1 MPKVAVCITNFNYDR
16 YIMDCILSC
25 LCQSWDDIKVVV
37 VDDCSTDRSWEF
49 IKMMAALDRR
59 VNVYQ
64 HTENRGY
71 SAAKNNAIKLA
82 GDCEYIRMLDSDDM
96 LTLVGISKP
105 LAYLEETGAD
115 FVHGIAYKLDG
126 KNSTASYAQALRKQ
140 HKLAFDRRP
149 KIHAQGV
156 MYKKELHEKYGYYPE
171 ELRSRSDKAM
181 WANFKHNGVEMHRI
195 DSKLAFYR
203 IHNKSMQAYRNAH
216 PDYTKEQTRL
226 MKAYF
231 KREGIPWSF

>member
-1 MPKVAVCITNFNYDR
+1 MPLVSVVIPTFNYDR
-16 YIMDCILSC
+16 YIMDAILSC
-25 LCQSWDDIKVVV
+25 LCQPVRDIEVIV
-37 VDDCSTDRSWEF
+37 VDDCSTDRSLEF
-49 IKMMAALDRR
+49 AKMMCRQDTR
-59 VNVYQ
+59 VNVISISD
-64 HTENRGY
+64 NRGY
-71 SAAKNNAIKLA
+71 SNAKNVGIRMARGK
-82 GDCEYIRMLDSDDM
+82 YIRMLDADDM

-105 LAYLEETGAD
+105 LAYIEENCAD

-140 HKLAFDRRP
+140 SKLSFDRRP

-171 ELRSRSDKAM
+171 TLRSRSDKFQ
-181 WANFKHNGVEMHRI
+181 WARFAHNGVKMNKI

-216 PDYTKEQTRL
+216 PDYTKAQTVELKRL
-226 MKAYF
+226 MKE
-231 KREGIPWSF
+231 EGIPWSF

>member
-1 MPKVAVCITNFNYDR
+1 MPLVSVVIPCYNYSR
-16 YIMDCILSC
+16 YIMDSILSS
-25 LCQSWDDIKVVV
+25 LCQPVRDIEVIV
-37 VDDCSTDRSWEF
+37 VDDCSTDRSLEF
-49 IKMMAALDRR
+49 AKMIGDLDSR
-59 VNVYQ
+59 VTVFQ
-64 HTENRGY
+64 HDQNYGY
-71 SAAKNNAIKLA
+71 SAAKNTGIQMAKS
-82 GDCEYIRMLDSDDM
+82 EYIRMLDADDM

-105 LAYLEETGAD
+105 LYFLQENHAD

-140 HKLAFDRRP
+140 SKLAFDRRP

-156 MYKKELHEKYGYYPE
+156 MYRKELHDKYGYYPE

-181 WANFKHNGVEMHRI
+181 WENFQHKGVEMHKI

-231 KREGIPWSF
+231 EREGIPWSF

>member
-1 MPKVAVCITNFNYDR
+1 MPLVSVVIPTFNYDR
-16 YIMDCILSC
+16 YIMDAILSC
-25 LCQSWDDIKVVV
+25 LCQPVRDIEVIV
-37 VDDCSTDRSWEF
+37 VDDCSTDRSLEF
-49 IKMMAALDRR
+49 AKMIGDLDSR
-59 VNVYQ
+59 VTVFQ
-64 HTENRGY
+64 HDQNYGY
-71 SAAKNNAIKLA
+71 SAAKNTGIQMAKS
-82 GDCEYIRMLDSDDM
+82 EYIRMLDADDM

-105 LAYLEETGAD
+105 LYFLQENHAD

-140 HKLAFDRRP
+140 HKLSFDRRP

-171 ELRSRSDKAM
+171 TLRSRSDKFQ
-181 WANFKHNGVEMHRI
+181 WARFAHNGVKMNKI

-216 PDYTKEQTRL
+216 PDYTKAQTVELKRL
-226 MKAYF
+226 MKE
-231 KREGIPWSF
+231 EGIPWSF

>member
-1 MPKVAVCITNFNYDR
+1 MPLVSVVIPTFNYDR
-16 YIMDCILSC
+16 YIVDAILSC
-25 LCQSWDDIKVVV
+25 LCQPVRDIQVIV
-37 VDDCSTDRSWEF
+37 VDDCSTDMSMEF
-49 IKMMAALDRR
+49 ALMMAEIDSR
-59 VNVYQ
+59 VTVHIHSDNK
-64 HTENRGY
+64 GY
-71 SAAKNNAIKLA
+71 SAAKNTGIKA
-82 GDCEYIRMLDSDDM
+82 ATGKYIRMLDADDM

-105 LAYLEETGAD
+105 LYYLEETGAD

-140 HKLAFDRRP
+140 HKLSFDRRP

-181 WANFKHNGVEMHRI
+181 WENFRHKGVKMHKI
-195 DSKLAFYR
+195 YSKLAFYR
-203 IHNKSMQAYRNAH
+203 IHNKSMQVYRNAH
-216 PDYTKEQTRL
+216 PEYTKEQTRL

-231 KREGIPWSF
+231 ERKGIPWSF

>member
-1 MPKVAVCITNFNYDR
+1 MPLVSVVITAFNYDR
-16 YIMDCILSC
+16 YALDCVLSC
-25 LCQSWDDIKVVV
+25 LCQPIRDIEVVV
-37 VDDCSTDRSWEF
+37 VDDCSTDRTLEF
-49 IKMMAALDRR
+49 LEMMASIDPR
-59 VNVYQ
+59 VTIISHSANK
-64 HTENRGY
+64 GY
-71 SAAKNNAIKLA
+71 SAAKNTGIRAARGK
-82 GDCEYIRMLDSDDM
+82 YIRMLDLDDM

-105 LAYLEETGAD
+105 LYFLQENHAD

-140 HKLAFDRRP
+140 SKLSFDRRP

-171 ELRSRSDKAM
+171 TLRSRSDKFQ
-181 WANFKHNGVEMHRI
+181 WARFAHNGVKMNKI

-216 PDYTKEQTRL
+216 PDYTKAQTVELKRL
-226 MKAYF
+226 MKE
-231 KREGIPWSF
+231 EGIPWSF

>member
-1 MPKVAVCITNFNYDR
+1 MPKVSVVIPAFNYDR
-16 YIMDCILSC
+16 YALDCVLSC
-25 LCQSWDDIKVVV
+25 LCQPIRDIEVVV
-37 VDDCSTDRSWEF
+37 VDDCSTDRTLEF
-49 IKMMAALDRR
+49 LNMMASIDSR
-59 VNVYQ
+59 VTVISHSANK
-64 HTENRGY
+64 GY
-71 SAAKNNAIKLA
+71 SAAKNTGIRAAHGK
-82 GDCEYIRMLDSDDM
+82 YIRMLDLDDM

-105 LAYLEETGAD
+105 LKVIEETGAD

-140 HKLAFDRRP
+140 SKLAFDRRP

-156 MYKKELHEKYGYYPE
+156 LYKKELHEKYGYYPE

-181 WANFKHNGVEMHRI
+181 WANFKHNGVKMVKV

-203 IHNKSMQAYRNAH
+203 IHGKSMQAYRNAH

>member
-1 MPKVAVCITNFNYDR
+1 MPKVSVVVPLYNYSR
-16 YIMDCILSC
+16 YIMDAILSC
-25 LCQSWDDIKVVV
+25 LCQSVWNIEIVV
-37 VDDCSTDRSWEF
+37 VDDCSTDRSLEF
-49 IKMMAALDRR
+49 ARYMSTVDDR
-59 VNVYQ
+59 VKIISHSANQ
-64 HTENRGY
+64 GY
-71 SAAKNNAIKLA
+71 SAAKNTGIRAAQGK
-82 GDCEYIRMLDSDDM
+82 YIRMLDADDM
-96 LTLVGISKP
+96 ITLVGISKP
-105 LAYLEETGAD
+105 LVYLEETGAD

-140 HKLAFDRRP
+140 HKLVFDRRP

-156 MYKKELHEKYGYYPE
+156 MYKKELHERCGYYPE

-181 WANFKHNGVEMHRI
+181 WANFKHNGVEMHKI

-203 IHNKSMQAYRNAH
+203 IHNRSMQAYRNAH